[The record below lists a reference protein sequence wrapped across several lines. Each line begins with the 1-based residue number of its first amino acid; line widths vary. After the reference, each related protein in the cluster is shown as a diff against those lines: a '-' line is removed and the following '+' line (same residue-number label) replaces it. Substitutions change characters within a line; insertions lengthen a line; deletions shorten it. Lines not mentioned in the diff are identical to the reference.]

1 MDIYKE
7 SDAVAGEGKDEPD
20 LSNGIRF
27 KHEEEVDSGFELK
40 TASESEKKGKPL
52 IQELDSTEAETIAE

>member
-1 MDIYKE
+1 LDIYKE

-27 KHEEEVDSGFELK
+27 KHEEEVDSGFEL
-40 TASESEKKGKPL
+40 
-52 IQELDSTEAETIAE
+52 